1 MRRRRASVVHLKLP
15 PCNYH
20 NCKGK
25 SMDIEQFSSSG
36 MKGKQKNLSRRMRE
50 TRPAPCSMVGVSK
63 EEEKRAFNISPP
75 LSWLLCLFCF
85 FLLLSRHAQKSIW
98 SQFLEEV
105 LLRRILLLQDDTF
118 ALFPRNRVPT
128 TRVAALN
135 MKPGA
140 HIPAKTAG
148 VERERERERER
159 ELTTI
164 QA

>member
-1 MRRRRASVVHLKLP
+1 
-15 PCNYH
+15 
-20 NCKGK
+20 
-25 SMDIEQFSSSG
+25 
-36 MKGKQKNLSRRMRE
+36 MRE
-50 TRPAPCSMVGVSK
+50 TRPVLCSMVGVSK

-85 FLLLSRHAQKSIW
+85 LLLLSRHAQKSIW

-105 LLRRILLLQDDTF
+105 LLRRILLLLLQDDDTF

-140 HIPAKTAG
+140 HTYRRKPRRK
-148 VERERERERER
+148 RERERERVDDNPGMKKGGE
-159 ELTTI
+159 EKFCHVH
-164 QA
+164 